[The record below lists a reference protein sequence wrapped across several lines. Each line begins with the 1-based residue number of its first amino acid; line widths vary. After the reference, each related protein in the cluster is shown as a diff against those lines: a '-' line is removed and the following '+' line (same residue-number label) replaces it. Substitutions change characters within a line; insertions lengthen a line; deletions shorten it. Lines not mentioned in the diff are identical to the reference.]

1 LSAKTPSVLIVDDD
15 PELCNVLLRGL
26 GAAGYDVQAKTSA
39 TDALASIEARDFDVV
54 VTDIRMPKMGGL
66 ALCRRLSEV
75 RPDIPVVVITAFGSM
90 ETAIEAMRAGA
101 YDFVV
106 KPFELEAVRAAVRR
120 AYERRSLLQKVH
132 RLEHALRGG
141 ETIDGMVGGSVAM
154 QPVYDLVQRVAG
166 ADATVVITGE
176 SGTGKE
182 LVARAIH
189 DLSPRCA
196 GPFIAVN
203 CGAISSDLIESEL
216 FGHEKGAF
224 TGAIDRRIGRIES
237 ANKGTLFLDEIGELE
252 PALQVK
258 LLRALQERTFERV
271 GSSSSISVDVRIVAA
286 TNRDLAAE
294 VAAGRFRED
303 LYYRIA
309 VVPVKLP
316 PLRDRREDIRLLAQ
330 TFLARIQAS
339 RAGLSTG
346 GTAGSTPG
354 GAGAGRAAPTPKK
367 LSAAALGA
375 LDGYRWPGNVREL
388 ENAIE
393 HGLALCDGDTIDLKD
408 LPLSVGR
415 SGQAAALRELWR
427 QGERSFDDTVTRFET
442 EILREALES
451 HQWNQTRTANALG
464 ITRRV
469 LKLKMDKLGIESR
482 GGDEA
487 D

>member
-1 LSAKTPSVLIVDDD
+1 MLLKSDGDVAIAGDVDAALREVAIATPDV
-15 PELCNVLLRGL
+15 VLLDLVMPGRSGLELLEELRERGVRAPVIVL
-26 GAAGYDVQAKTSA
+26 TATNTVSAAVQAMKHGAA
-39 TDALASIEARDFDVV
+39 
-54 VTDIRMPKMGGL
+54 
-66 ALCRRLSEV
+66 
-75 RPDIPVVVITAFGSM
+75 
-90 ETAIEAMRAGA
+90 
-101 YDFVV
+101 DFVT
-106 KPFELEAVRAAVRR
+106 KPFELEALRIKVRNLIEKHDLQREV
-120 AYERRSLLQKVH
+120 ER
-132 RLEHALRGG
+132 LRDEVEDRQQLGR
-141 ETIDGMVGGSVAM
+141 MVGRSTAM
-154 QPVYDLVQRVAG
+154 RDIFRAVERIAR
-166 ADATVVITGE
+166 AEATVLVSGE

-189 DLSPRCA
+189 DLSPRKA

-203 CGAISSDLIESEL
+203 CGAIPSELIESEL
-216 FGHEKGAF
+216 FGHEKGAS

-237 ANKGTLFLDEIGELE
+237 AHKGTLFLDEIGELE
-252 PALQVK
+252 PAVQVK

-271 GSSSSISVDVRIVAA
+271 GSSSSISVDVRFVAA
-286 TNRDLAAE
+286 TNRDLNAE

-303 LYYRIA
+303 LYYRVA

-330 TFLARIQAS
+330 TFLTRIQAS
-339 RAGLSTG
+339 R
-346 GTAGSTPG
+346 GS
-354 GAGAGRAAPTPKK
+354 APDSAKK
-367 LSAAALGA
+367 LSAASLGA
-375 LDGYRWPGNVREL
+375 LEGYRWPGNVREL

-393 HGLALCDGDTIDLKD
+393 HGLALCDGDTIELKD

-415 SGQAAALRELWR
+415 TGQAEALREQWR

-451 HQWNQTRTANALG
+451 HQWNQTRTATGLG

-482 GGDEA
+482 GGDEG

>member
-1 LSAKTPSVLIVDDD
+1 MLLKSDGDVAIAGDVDAALREVAIATPDV
-15 PELCNVLLRGL
+15 VLLDLVMPGRSGLELLEELRERGVRAPVIVL
-26 GAAGYDVQAKTSA
+26 TATNTVSAAVQAMKHGAA
-39 TDALASIEARDFDVV
+39 
-54 VTDIRMPKMGGL
+54 
-66 ALCRRLSEV
+66 
-75 RPDIPVVVITAFGSM
+75 
-90 ETAIEAMRAGA
+90 
-101 YDFVV
+101 DFVT
-106 KPFELEAVRAAVRR
+106 KPFELEALRIKVRNLIEKHDLQREV
-120 AYERRSLLQKVH
+120 ER
-132 RLEHALRGG
+132 LRDEVEDRQQLGR
-141 ETIDGMVGGSVAM
+141 MVGRSTAM
-154 QPVYDLVQRVAG
+154 RDIFRAVERIAR
-166 ADATVVITGE
+166 AEATVLVSGE

-189 DLSPRCA
+189 DLSPRKA

-203 CGAISSDLIESEL
+203 CGAIPSELIESEL

-237 ANKGTLFLDEIGELE
+237 AHKGTLFLDEIGELE
-252 PALQVK
+252 PAVQVK

-271 GSSSSISVDVRIVAA
+271 GSSSSISVDVRFVAA
-286 TNRDLAAE
+286 TNRDLNAE

-303 LYYRIA
+303 LYYRVA

-330 TFLARIQAS
+330 TFLTRIQTI
-339 RAGLSTG
+339 R
-346 GTAGSTPG
+346 GS
-354 GAGAGRAAPTPKK
+354 APETTKK

-375 LDGYRWPGNVREL
+375 LEGYRWPGNVREL

-393 HGLALCDGDTIDLKD
+393 HGLALCESDTIELKD

-415 SGQAAALRELWR
+415 TGQAEALREQWR

-451 HQWNQTRTANALG
+451 HQWNQTRTATGLG

-482 GGDEA
+482 GGDEG

>member
-1 LSAKTPSVLIVDDD
+1 MLLKSDGDVAIAGDVDAALREVAIATPDV
-15 PELCNVLLRGL
+15 VLLDLVMPGRSGLELLEELRERGVRAPVIVL
-26 GAAGYDVQAKTSA
+26 TATNTVSAAVQAMKYGAA
-39 TDALASIEARDFDVV
+39 
-54 VTDIRMPKMGGL
+54 
-66 ALCRRLSEV
+66 
-75 RPDIPVVVITAFGSM
+75 
-90 ETAIEAMRAGA
+90 
-101 YDFVV
+101 DFVT
-106 KPFELEAVRAAVRR
+106 KPFELEALRIKVRNLIEKHDLQREV
-120 AYERRSLLQKVH
+120 ER
-132 RLEHALRGG
+132 LRDEVEDRQQLGR
-141 ETIDGMVGGSVAM
+141 MVGRSTAM
-154 QPVYDLVQRVAG
+154 RDIFRAVERIAR
-166 ADATVVITGE
+166 AEATVLVSGE

-189 DLSPRCA
+189 DLSPRKA

-203 CGAISSDLIESEL
+203 CGAIPSELIESEL

-237 ANKGTLFLDEIGELE
+237 AHKGTLFLDEIGELE
-252 PALQVK
+252 PAVQVK

-271 GSSSSISVDVRIVAA
+271 GSSSSISVDVRFVAA
-286 TNRDLAAE
+286 TNRDLNAE

-303 LYYRIA
+303 LYSRVA

-330 TFLARIQAS
+330 TFLTRIQAI
-339 RAGLSTG
+339 R
-346 GTAGSTPG
+346 GS
-354 GAGAGRAAPTPKK
+354 APETTKK

-375 LDGYRWPGNVREL
+375 LEGYRWPGNVREL

-393 HGLALCDGDTIDLKD
+393 HGLALCESDTIELKD

-415 SGQAAALRELWR
+415 TGQAEALREQWR

-451 HQWNQTRTANALG
+451 HQWNQTRTATGLG

-482 GGDEA
+482 GGD
-487 D
+487 DGD

>member
-1 LSAKTPSVLIVDDD
+1 MLLKSDGDVAIAGDVDAALREVAIATPDV
-15 PELCNVLLRGL
+15 VLLDLVMPGRSGLELLEELRERGVRAPVIVL
-26 GAAGYDVQAKTSA
+26 TATNTVSAAVQAMKHGAA
-39 TDALASIEARDFDVV
+39 
-54 VTDIRMPKMGGL
+54 
-66 ALCRRLSEV
+66 
-75 RPDIPVVVITAFGSM
+75 
-90 ETAIEAMRAGA
+90 
-101 YDFVV
+101 DFVT
-106 KPFELEAVRAAVRR
+106 KPFELEALRIKVRNLIEKHDLQREV
-120 AYERRSLLQKVH
+120 ER
-132 RLEHALRGG
+132 LRDEVEDRQQLGR
-141 ETIDGMVGGSVAM
+141 MVGRSTAM
-154 QPVYDLVQRVAG
+154 RDIFRAVERIAR
-166 ADATVVITGE
+166 AEATVLVSGE

-189 DLSPRCA
+189 DLSPRKA

-203 CGAISSDLIESEL
+203 CGAIPSELIESEL

-237 ANKGTLFLDEIGELE
+237 AHKGTLFLDEIGELE
-252 PALQVK
+252 PAVQVK

-271 GSSSSISVDVRIVAA
+271 GSSSSISVDVRFVAA
-286 TNRDLAAE
+286 TNRDLNAE

-303 LYYRIA
+303 LYYRVA

-330 TFLARIQAS
+330 TFLTRIQAI
-339 RAGLSTG
+339 R
-346 GTAGSTPG
+346 GS
-354 GAGAGRAAPTPKK
+354 APETTKK

-375 LDGYRWPGNVREL
+375 LEGYRWPGNVREL

-393 HGLALCDGDTIDLKD
+393 HGLALCESDTIELID

-415 SGQAAALRELWR
+415 TGQAEALREQWR

-451 HQWNQTRTANALG
+451 HQWNQTRTATGLG

-482 GGDEA
+482 GGDEG